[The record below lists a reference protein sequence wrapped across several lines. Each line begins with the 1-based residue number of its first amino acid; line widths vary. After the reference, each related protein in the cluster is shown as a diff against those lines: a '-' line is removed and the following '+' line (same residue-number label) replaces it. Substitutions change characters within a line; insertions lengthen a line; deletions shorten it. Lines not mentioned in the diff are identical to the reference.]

1 MGILNDSG
9 PRIVYID
16 QCAYGE
22 LLCANPRQEW
32 AEVLS
37 LLRRGIESDRIIVP
51 ISAEHLLETGG
62 FKNLS
67 VAEERLEQMFK
78 LSRCTM
84 FVPPEAIAAR
94 CLFAKVRR
102 RLIKRSDVIGQLH
115 PNLKHKT
122 VQHFAE
128 RKKAAD
134 ENYKNCHLLYN
145 SIVCPRGIISEEDRH
160 ITEEMRSRGER
171 KMFDDM
177 LKVLDAITYVGP
189 LREFLIE
196 HCKRMMNVEMIVINE
211 FLALEP
217 TPSDVSVLRFLLE
230 TGRDRDVPV
239 LNVGSELLFNSN
251 LKQKRREQGD
261 YYDVSRLQVAIPYSD
276 LVVTDRKQQVA
287 IQEQSLDVRYRTK
300 VFSCSPR
307 DDTAIIASLKELI
320 A

>member
-1 MGILNDSG
+1 
-9 PRIVYID
+9 
-16 QCAYGE
+16 
-22 LLCANPRQEW
+22 
-32 AEVLS
+32 
-37 LLRRGIESDRIIVP
+37 
-51 ISAEHLLETGG
+51 
-62 FKNLS
+62 
-67 VAEERLEQMFK
+67 
-78 LSRCTM
+78 
-84 FVPPEAIAAR
+84 
-94 CLFAKVRR
+94 
-102 RLIKRSDVIGQLH
+102 
-115 PNLKHKT
+115 
-122 VQHFAE
+122 
-128 RKKAAD
+128 
-134 ENYKNCHLLYN
+134 
-145 SIVCPRGIISEEDRH
+145 
-160 ITEEMRSRGER
+160 MRSRGER
-171 KMFDDM
+171 KTFDDM